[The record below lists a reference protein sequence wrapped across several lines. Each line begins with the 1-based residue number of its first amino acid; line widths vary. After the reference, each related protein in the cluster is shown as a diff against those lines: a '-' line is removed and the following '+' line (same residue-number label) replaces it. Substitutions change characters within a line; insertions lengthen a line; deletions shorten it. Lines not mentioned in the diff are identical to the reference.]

1 MTKQRTMGICLLL
14 GVLMLAGWIR
24 IAKACEPYQEQ
35 EIAFSLEDSFYSE
48 DQELYLSTLLDT
60 EIYYTMDGSLP
71 TRESIHYEGP
81 IGLTA
86 EEEIK
91 AVPIRAV
98 ACYEGGRTSE
108 VYTKTYF
115 LGSKSEERFSTRIV
129 SITGDPED
137 FYDYDRG
144 ILVPGRI
151 RDEYAIANPDE
162 EFTDIAPANYNLR
175 GMESERPIYAE
186 IWDSD
191 GTSLVSQNMGLRV
204 YGGTSRGNDMKSLR
218 LIARKDYGESR
229 IFYELFP
236 NNSSDW
242 TGNPIT
248 EYKKVVLR
256 NHGNDH
262 EKAYLRNELGQRLAR
277 DAGFL
282 DTQEFCGA
290 SVWLNGRYYGFE
302 WMEESYDEVYFHSHY
317 GTKNDEGSWQVI
329 TPHRGSAN
337 MESEDEAEAQ
347 AAWDFNIAY
356 GYLRRDLTDDRVFS
370 ELERQLDIDN
380 FLKYCAI
387 EIYLSNPDWPNNN
400 CKAYRWYANGR
411 NYNGPYLDG
420 RWRFLLYD
428 LDVGMARTGSSMADN
443 PTLGE
448 VLREEE
454 SHWDREEPL
463 LRALLLREDM
473 RNRFT
478 EIMEEMMEG
487 AFSYE
492 HVCRVIDEIQQET
505 AGELEYQ
512 MRLIAEK
519 KAPEFADAEEA
530 YRYQRTVYE
539 EEIEKIKE
547 FFRLRPAV
555 MKKELMRLSVPSP
568 E

>member
-1 MTKQRTMGICLLL
+1 MAKRKITGICLLL
-14 GVLMLAGWIR
+14 GLLMLAGWIQMV
-24 IAKACEPYQEQ
+24 KACEPYQEQ
-35 EIAFSLEDSFYSE
+35 EIAFSLKDSFYSE
-48 DQELYLSTLLDT
+48 DQELILSTLLDAD
-60 EIYYTMDGSLP
+60 IYYTMDGSLP
-71 TRESIHYEGP
+71 AEGAMRYEEP
-81 IGLTA
+81 IKLTA
-86 EEEIK
+86 GEELK

-98 ACYEGGRTSE
+98 ACYEGGESSPI
-108 VYTKTYF
+108 YTKTYF
-115 LGSKSEERFSTRIV
+115 LGKQAEERFSTKIV

-151 RDEYAIANPDE
+151 RDAYAMANPDE
-162 EFTDIAPANYNLR
+162 DFTDTAPANYNLR

-186 IWDSD
+186 IWDAD
-191 GTSLVSQNMGLRV
+191 GTCLVSQNMGMRV
-204 YGGTSRGNDMKSLR
+204 HGGTSRGNDMKSLR
-218 LIARKDYGESR
+218 LIARKDYGEKR
-229 IFYELFP
+229 ISQELFL

-248 EYKKVVLR
+248 EYKQVILR

-282 DTQEFCGA
+282 DTQEFCAA
-290 SVWLNGRYYGFE
+290 SVWLNGQYYGFE
-302 WMEESYDEVYFHSHY
+302 WMEESYDDVYFQTHY
-317 GTKNDEGSWQVI
+317 GTKNDEGSWQVLA
-329 TPHRGSAN
+329 PHRGSAN
-337 MESEDEAEAQ
+337 IYTEDEAEAQ

-356 GYLRRDLTDDRVFS
+356 GYLLRDLTDDSIFA
-370 ELERQLDIDN
+370 ELEQQLDIDN
-380 FLKYCAI
+380 FLQYCAI

-411 NYNGPYLDG
+411 NYSGPYLDG

-454 SHWDREEPL
+454 SNWDREEPL
-463 LRALLLREDM
+463 LRALLQREDM
-473 RNRFT
+473 RKRFT
-478 EIMEEMMEG
+478 EIMENMMEG

-492 HVCRVIDEIQQET
+492 HACQVIDEIQQEME
-505 AGELEYQ
+505 GELEYQ
-512 MRLIAEK
+512 ISLIAEK
-519 KAPEFADAEEA
+519 KAQEFAGAEEA
-530 YRYQRTVYE
+530 SQYQKSVYE

-547 FFRLRPAV
+547 FFRLRPEV
-555 MKKELMRLSVPSP
+555 MQKELMRLSSPSP